1 MFLTGRVKWFDK
13 RKGYGFVESARGD
26 VFIHYSSFKEEDTV
40 LNNDDLISFTATVGE
55 KGLKAQNITKV
66 G

>member
-1 MFLTGRVKWFDK
+1 MPEGNVKWYDK
-13 RKGYGFVESARGD
+13 RKGYGFVVHED
-26 VFIHYSSFKEEDTV
+26 HDIFIHYSGFVDMKFIPED
-40 LNNDDLISFTATVGE
+40 NDLISFDIVPGE

>member
-1 MFLTGRVKWFDK
+1 MSEGNVKWYDK
-13 RKGYGFVESARGD
+13 CRGYGFVAHEGHD
-26 VFIHYSSFKEEDTV
+26 IFIHHSSFVDIKFIPE
-40 LNNDDLISFTATVGE
+40 NNDLISFEIIPGE